1 MQCSSRS
8 NCEIY
13 ETVFR
18 SRLHSNTIACQ
29 RIGISR
35 PCGNTHAETYRISR
49 LSGQFQHVLNM
60 TVPRK
65 IGTLLHMQPG
75 IKTCLIRNELVSEH
89 RATAVTFGI
98 HITVHR
104 RDQSRDISW
113 AACAAK
119 PIDTMRKHMM
129 PIRIVQ
135 TVRRS
140 LQRIH
145 IVILLAIKADA
156 RDGTIEQLTLK
167 HVGIFTIRF
176 QQKHLAGKHAHRHR
190 SARFAIHGVVR
201 QIVIV
206 RERLPHMCGTD
217 RTRYIHAFR
226 HDVVPKTMRRI
237 QQALITGNTRHM
249 CDSSA

>member
-49 LSGQFQHVLNM
+49 LSGQFHHVLNM

-145 IVILLAIKADA
+145 IVILLAIKLMPAMA
-156 RDGTIEQLTLK
+156 PLNSSRSSTSAYSPFGSNRSIWRANMLIATEA
-167 HVGIFTIRF
+167 HVSPYMVSFG
-176 QQKHLAGKHAHRHR
+176 R
-190 SARFAIHGVVR
+190 S
-201 QIVIV
+201 
-206 RERLPHMCGTD
+206 
-217 RTRYIHAFR
+217 
-226 HDVVPKTMRRI
+226 
-237 QQALITGNTRHM
+237 
-249 CDSSA
+249 

>member
-49 LSGQFQHVLNM
+49 FSGQFHHVLNM

-145 IVILLAIKADA
+145 IVILLAIKLMPAMA
-156 RDGTIEQLTLK
+156 PLNSSRSSTSAYSPFGSNRSIWRANMLIATEA
-167 HVGIFTIRF
+167 HVSPYMVSFG
-176 QQKHLAGKHAHRHR
+176 R
-190 SARFAIHGVVR
+190 S
-201 QIVIV
+201 
-206 RERLPHMCGTD
+206 
-217 RTRYIHAFR
+217 
-226 HDVVPKTMRRI
+226 
-237 QQALITGNTRHM
+237 
-249 CDSSA
+249 

>member
-145 IVILLAIKADA
+145 IVILLAIKLMPAMA
-156 RDGTIEQLTLK
+156 PLNSSRSSTSAYSPFGSNRSIWRANMLIATEA
-167 HVGIFTIRF
+167 HVSPYMVSFG
-176 QQKHLAGKHAHRHR
+176 R
-190 SARFAIHGVVR
+190 S
-201 QIVIV
+201 
-206 RERLPHMCGTD
+206 
-217 RTRYIHAFR
+217 
-226 HDVVPKTMRRI
+226 
-237 QQALITGNTRHM
+237 
-249 CDSSA
+249 

>member
-49 LSGQFQHVLNM
+49 LSGQFHHVLNM

-145 IVILLAIKADA
+145 IVVLLAIKLMPAMA
-156 RDGTIEQLTLK
+156 PLNSSRSSTSAYSPFGSNRSIWRANMLIATEA
-167 HVGIFTIRF
+167 HVSPYMVSFG
-176 QQKHLAGKHAHRHR
+176 R
-190 SARFAIHGVVR
+190 S
-201 QIVIV
+201 
-206 RERLPHMCGTD
+206 
-217 RTRYIHAFR
+217 
-226 HDVVPKTMRRI
+226 
-237 QQALITGNTRHM
+237 
-249 CDSSA
+249 